1 MTITIEAGPEEIAA
15 LVVGLQERR
24 GAFHPE
30 DADGASQAGPSQRC
44 CC

>member
-1 MTITIEAGPEEIAA
+1 MTITVEANPEEIAA

-24 GAFHPE
+24 GVFRPE
-30 DADGASQAGPSQRC
+30 DATRVSQAGPSQRC